1 MKLRILAAGPGV
13 TLQDEG
19 RRGFLRYGV
28 TPAGPMD
35 ADAFLAAT
43 RCAGTEAAIEVSLG
57 GVELAVEEGE
67 IGVAVCGGNFDVR
80 LDGRPL
86 PSACALTLAPGA
98 RLSLRAGP
106 SGAWAYVAPFGRFDL
121 PKVLGSLST
130 HTRSGLGGLGGRGL
144 AAGDALKILD
154 DRAGPKQPMV
164 LSAPWFGM
172 ISRPFRVLLGPQQ
185 DHFASETI
193 AEFLASSWRL
203 SARSDRMAYR
213 LEGPPLAHRCGHDIV
228 SDGLAMG
235 AIQIPGDGAPLVL
248 MADRQPTGG
257 YPKIAHVIGAD
268 LPALAQKRPGEE
280 IRFKEASLEE
290 AVEARR
296 ARARALAES
305 VRLEPITPE
314 LTSELLLARNL
325 VGGVVGDFTL
335 PE

>member
-1 MKLRILAAGPGV
+1 MRLRILAAGPGV

-35 ADAFLAAT
+35 ANAFLAAT
-43 RCAGTEAAIEVSLG
+43 RCAGAEAAIEVSLG
-57 GVELAVEEGE
+57 GLELAAEDGE

-86 PSACALTLAPGA
+86 RSACALTLAPGA
-98 RLSLRAGP
+98 RLSLRAGA

-121 PKVLGSLST
+121 PKVLGSLAT
-130 HTRSGLGGLGGRGL
+130 HTRSRLGGMEGRGL
-144 AAGDALKILD
+144 VAGDALKILD
-154 DRAGPKQPMV
+154 ARAGPKEPMALIAAWLGAV
-164 LSAPWFGM
+164 SQA
-172 ISRPFRVLLGPQQ
+172 FRVLLGPQQ
-185 DHFASETI
+185 DHFADETI
-193 AEFLASSWRL
+193 AEFLAASWRL

-213 LEGPPLAHRCGHDIV
+213 LEGPALAHHSGHDIV

-257 YPKIAHVIGAD
+257 YPKIGHVIGAD

-280 IRFKEASLEE
+280 VRFAQASLEE

-296 ARARALAES
+296 AKARALGEG
-305 VRLEPITPE
+305 VRLKPITPE